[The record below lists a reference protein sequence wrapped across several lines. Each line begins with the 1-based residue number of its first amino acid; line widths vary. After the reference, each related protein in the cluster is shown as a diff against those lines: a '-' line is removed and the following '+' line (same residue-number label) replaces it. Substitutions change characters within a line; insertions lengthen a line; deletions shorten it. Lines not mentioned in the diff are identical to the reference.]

1 MRVGERKVSDG
12 TPLRESRQSLQRY
25 AYERAVAPAGRAADS
40 IRIIKRNGPQDNV
53 VLPFAFFFFFLVV
66 TVGNIALCVCVA
78 CVKKTTSIDC
88 RDKDG
93 DKTV

>member
-1 MRVGERKVSDG
+1 M
-12 TPLRESRQSLQRY
+12 
-25 AYERAVAPAGRAADS
+25 APAGRAADS
-40 IRIIKRNGPQDNV
+40 IRIIKRNGPRDNV
-53 VLPFAFFFFFLVV
+53 VLPFAVFFFLVV